1 MARLPP
7 LTALALFLVVSTG
20 VSLGFTVV
28 PEHNNLNVRV
38 GSDAILTVRPSAAI
52 AGGSWSFKGT
62 TIINWVGK
70 TPLIHVDYSSRVK
83 VSYTTGTLALET
95 VTEQDSGDYIVTVN
109 EQGTNIQA
117 SATIKLLALG
127 GSLGLMVV
135 AEHSNLYVRVGRDA
149 IFAVRPS
156 AAISGGSWSF
166 KGRTIINWIGTG
178 TLIHANYSSRVKISY
193 TTGTLALE
201 TVTERDSGDY
211 IVTVFAQGAG
221 TQGTATVKLLALEP
235 VSTPNITA
243 NASSFI
249 EHNDTVVLTC
259 LATGTNVSYTWIGD
273 GSVIAN
279 GGRLEL
285 SAGNTTLTITGVL
298 RSDGPFACRSSNP
311 VSTETSQTFH
321 LNVFYGPD
329 LPIII
334 PDPNVPLYNS
344 GIQLTLTCSA
354 ESEPTAQLEWYHQG
368 DLVQSGAQL
377 TFPNVS
383 ADDSGSYL
391 CSAFNNVTGR
401 FHASS
406 IQINVQ
412 EPVADVKLHS
422 NLSSAVENQHSVLL
436 TCSSRGTHLRWEW
449 LLNDQPVQ
457 HNDRITISRDT
468 LLIDPV
474 NRADAGNYKC
484 SVSNGLNSGRAL
496 TTLHVYY
503 GPDNMEITPRSPVNI
518 KVGKDLILTCFAQSE
533 PSPTYV
539 WSKGTVQLLQGPE
552 FTIYSVSK
560 EDSGNYT
567 CHVSNA
573 ELRSNNSLRAQ
584 VIVGAPSA
592 LPGTKFCLRPGAIA
606 GIVVGLFAACL
617 ISGGCGWLIAR
628 KTSGPKAT
636 SGKKYNAN
644 GSPKGEETLAANA
657 GNGSAAY
664 ENIQDIQQGRRTNA
678 PIGDPTYMELKIED
692 RSVYDELKR

>member
-7 LTALALFLVVSTG
+7 LTALALFLVVSTGVSLGFTVVPEHNNLNVRVGSDAILTVRPSAAIAGGSWSFKGTTIINWVGKTPLIHVDYSSRVKVSYTTGTLALETVTEQDSGDYIVTVNEQGTNIQASATIKLLALG

-166 KGRTIINWIGTG
+166 KGRTIINWIGT
-178 TLIHANYSSRVKISY
+178 TSLIHANYSSRVKISY
-193 TTGTLALE
+193 TTGTLAME

-211 IVTVFAQGAG
+211 IVTVNAQSTSIQAS
-221 TQGTATVKLLALEP
+221 ATIKLLALEP

-243 NASSFI
+243 SASSLI
-249 EHNDTVVLTC
+249 EYNDTMDLAC
-259 LATGTNVSYTWIGD
+259 LATGTDISYTWIGD
-273 GSVIAN
+273 GSEIAN
-279 GGRLEL
+279 GGSLEL

-298 RSDGPFACRSSNP
+298 RSDGPFVCRASNP
-311 VSTETSQTFH
+311 VSIETSQPFH

-344 GIQLTLTCSA
+344 GTEVTLTCSA
-354 ESEPTAQLEWYHQG
+354 ESEPSAQLEWFLQG
-368 DLVQSGAQL
+368 DLVQSGDQL
-377 TFPNVS
+377 TFPKVS

-401 FHASS
+401 FRTSS

-412 EPVADVKLHS
+412 VAS
-422 NLSSAVENQHSVLL
+422 
-436 TCSSRGTHLRWEW
+436 T
-449 LLNDQPVQ
+449 
-457 HNDRITISRDT
+457 
-468 LLIDPV
+468 
-474 NRADAGNYKC
+474 
-484 SVSNGLNSGRAL
+484 
-496 TTLHVYY
+496 
-503 GPDNMEITPRSPVNI
+503 
-518 KVGKDLILTCFAQSE
+518 
-533 PSPTYV
+533 
-539 WSKGTVQLLQGPE
+539 
-552 FTIYSVSK
+552 
-560 EDSGNYT
+560 
-567 CHVSNA
+567 
-573 ELRSNNSLRAQ
+573 
-584 VIVGAPSA
+584 A
-592 LPGTKFCLRPGAIA
+592 LPETMFCLSPGAIA

-636 SGKKYNAN
+636 PGTKYNAN
-644 GSPKGEETLAANA
+644 GSPKVEDTLAANA

-678 PIGDPTYMELKIED
+678 PVGDPTYMELKIDD

>member
-7 LTALALFLVVSTG
+7 LTALALFLVVSTGVSLGFTVVPEHNNLNVRVGSDAILTVRPSAAIAGGSWSFKGTTIINWVGKTPLIHVDYSSRVKVSYTTGTLALETVTEQDSGDYIVTVNEQGTNIQASATIKLLALG

-166 KGRTIINWIGTG
+166 KGRTIINWIGT
-178 TLIHANYSSRVKISY
+178 TSLIHANYSSRVKISY
-193 TTGTLALE
+193 TTGTLAME

-211 IVTVFAQGAG
+211 IVTVNAQSTSIQAS
-221 TQGTATVKLLALEP
+221 ATIKLLALEP

-243 NASSFI
+243 SASSLI
-249 EHNDTVVLTC
+249 EYNDTMDLAC
-259 LATGTNVSYTWIGD
+259 LATGTDISYTWIGD
-273 GSVIAN
+273 GSEIAN
-279 GGRLEL
+279 GGSLEL

-298 RSDGPFACRSSNP
+298 RSDGPFVCRASNP
-311 VSTETSQTFH
+311 VSIETSQPFH
-321 LNVFYGPD
+321 LNVF
-329 LPIII
+329 L
-334 PDPNVPLYNS
+334 
-344 GIQLTLTCSA
+344 
-354 ESEPTAQLEWYHQG
+354 
-368 DLVQSGAQL
+368 
-377 TFPNVS
+377 
-383 ADDSGSYL
+383 
-391 CSAFNNVTGR
+391 
-401 FHASS
+401 AS
-406 IQINVQ
+406 
-412 EPVADVKLHS
+412 
-422 NLSSAVENQHSVLL
+422 
-436 TCSSRGTHLRWEW
+436 T
-449 LLNDQPVQ
+449 
-457 HNDRITISRDT
+457 
-468 LLIDPV
+468 
-474 NRADAGNYKC
+474 
-484 SVSNGLNSGRAL
+484 
-496 TTLHVYY
+496 
-503 GPDNMEITPRSPVNI
+503 
-518 KVGKDLILTCFAQSE
+518 
-533 PSPTYV
+533 
-539 WSKGTVQLLQGPE
+539 
-552 FTIYSVSK
+552 
-560 EDSGNYT
+560 
-567 CHVSNA
+567 
-573 ELRSNNSLRAQ
+573 
-584 VIVGAPSA
+584 A
-592 LPGTKFCLRPGAIA
+592 LPETMFCLSPGAIA

-636 SGKKYNAN
+636 PGTKYNAN
-644 GSPKGEETLAANA
+644 GSPKVEDTLAANA

-678 PIGDPTYMELKIED
+678 PVGDPTYMELKIDD

>member
-221 TQGTATVKLLALEP
+221 TQGTATVKLLAL
-235 VSTPNITA
+235 
-243 NASSFI
+243 
-249 EHNDTVVLTC
+249 
-259 LATGTNVSYTWIGD
+259 
-273 GSVIAN
+273 
-279 GGRLEL
+279 
-285 SAGNTTLTITGVL
+285 
-298 RSDGPFACRSSNP
+298 
-311 VSTETSQTFH
+311 
-321 LNVFYGPD
+321 
-329 LPIII
+329 
-334 PDPNVPLYNS
+334 
-344 GIQLTLTCSA
+344 
-354 ESEPTAQLEWYHQG
+354 
-368 DLVQSGAQL
+368 
-377 TFPNVS
+377 
-383 ADDSGSYL
+383 
-391 CSAFNNVTGR
+391 
-401 FHASS
+401 
-406 IQINVQ
+406 